1 MSFLHL
7 LFLFLLFLHALAFI
21 FFGTSSFSLPVFSF
35 FPFWAR
41 AVVFSMTSTPCWS
54 RGSLPAPCLVSRRC
68 SVSPGSAPM
77 RLVDVMFF
85 WGSCLRAPQF
95 PRPLL
100 LHFRGIEARFISQ
113 SLTLLLVGRAG
124 WLHLQRRQNHL
135 PAPPARTA
143 PLRSSP
149 SSALPEDSSHGSRER
164 KNSFRL
170 SLAIHSMNIYKH
182 DDDQLLLSLNLND
195 RLRFRL
201 LDIIY
206 I

>member
-1 MSFLHL
+1 MILFFSAL
-7 LFLFLLFLHALAFI
+7 LFLA
-21 FFGTSSFSLPVFSF
+21 SLCSL

-41 AVVFSMTSTPCWS
+41 AIAFSHVQLSVLVLGLSAC
-54 RGSLPAPCLVSRRC
+54 SLFGFDALFIVAWDGADTIGRYN
-68 SVSPGSAPM
+68 V
-77 RLVDVMFF
+77 L

-95 PRPLL
+95 TRPLS

-143 PLRSSP
+143 PLWSSP

-164 KNSFRL
+164 KIPF
-170 SLAIHSMNIYKH
+170 
-182 DDDQLLLSLNLND
+182 QG
-195 RLRFRL
+195 RFK
-201 LDIIY
+201 
-206 I
+206 

>member
-1 MSFLHL
+1 MLLLLFFSALLLLASLCSLLSFL
-7 LFLFLLFLHALAFI
+7 
-21 FFGTSSFSLPVFSF
+21 GTCRRVQHGQHSV
-35 FPFWAR
+35 
-41 AVVFSMTSTPCWS
+41 
-54 RGSLPAPCLVSRRC
+54 LVSRLSAC
-68 SVSPGSAPM
+68 SLFGFEALLCVAWDGADAIG
-77 RLVDVMFF
+77 RYNVL

-149 SSALPEDSSHGSRER
+149 SSALPEDSSHGSRGR
-164 KNSFRL
+164 KTSFQSFPFYL
-170 SLAIHSMNIYKH
+170 
-182 DDDQLLLSLNLND
+182 
-195 RLRFRL
+195 
-201 LDIIY
+201 Y
-206 I
+206 IPQCGPGP

>member
-1 MSFLHL
+1 MLLH
-7 LFLFLLFLHALAFI
+7 
-21 FFGTSSFSLPVFSF
+21 FFVTSSFSLPVFSF
-35 FPFWAR
+35 FLFGHVPSCSAWPALRVGLAALCLLPVWF
-41 AVVFSMTSTPCWS
+41 
-54 RGSLPAPCLVSRRC
+54 RGANLCR
-68 SVSPGSAPM
+68 PGSAPM

-85 WGSCLRAPQF
+85 SGSCLRAPQF
-95 PRPLL
+95 TRPLY

-164 KNSFRL
+164 
-170 SLAIHSMNIYKH
+170 
-182 DDDQLLLSLNLND
+182 
-195 RLRFRL
+195 
-201 LDIIY
+201 
-206 I
+206 